1 MPMSPRRL
9 ALALALSAALAWPSA
24 QAAHKSDPNKLPSMR
39 VQDLHY
45 GEVLFQFY
53 AGQEFQALTELEA
66 FSQWQRMPHHA
77 ADADLLAGGL
87 YLSLGMHNEAGRRF
101 ERLLTN
107 DVPVGV
113 RDRAWFYL
121 AKIWYERGYYD
132 RSEAALDHIG
142 ASMGAE
148 LDAERN
154 HLLVNALM
162 RQQRYDDAIVQLKA
176 FQGSSDW
183 MAYARFNLGV
193 ALVRA
198 GRLEEAAPILTQV
211 GTLDTNSEE
220 LLNLRDKANLA
231 LGYAYL
237 QANQSALARVP
248 LERVRLNGPYS
259 TRALLG
265 AGYAHAELGEYQAA
279 LTPWLELHGRDLLD
293 AAVQESYLAV
303 PYAFSKLD
311 ANAQSADYYESA
323 LTSFAAES
331 QNLDTAIAKVGNGH
345 MLDDLLGEDKDARYG
360 WFWQLK
366 ALPDAPQSRYLYSVL
381 ADNDFQE
388 GLKNY
393 RDLAFM
399 QGTLRHWDESME
411 AFAAMTDTRARAYAE
426 RLPRTDALLQTDAP
440 LRLREARARVGSN
453 LDAIE
458 TTADVVALGT
468 PKERAQWARVERLQE
483 QLASLPAGE
492 ALDQARDKLRLIR
505 GALYWQLDA
514 EFKARSYEQ
523 RRSLRELD
531 AALEE
536 LQNRWVR
543 VQQAR
548 ATVPSDTDE
557 FSARI
562 AALAARVQTVRSR
575 LADASQQQNQYLE
588 GVAVAE
594 LRAQQQRLDSYAL
607 QARFALAGI
616 YDRAADQAGEPAATP
631 PAAVAP
637 PSAQPAPAPEPR

>member
-9 ALALALSAALAWPSA
+9 ALALALSAALGWPSA

-132 RSEAALDHIG
+132 RSEAALDHIR

-162 RQQRYDDAIVQLKA
+162 RQQRYDDAIAQLKA

-279 LTPWLELHGRDLLD
+279 LTPWLELHRRDLLD

-303 PYAFSKLD
+303 PYAFGKLD

-399 QGTLRHWDESME
+399 QGTLRHWDDSMD
-411 AFAAMTDTRARAYAE
+411 AFAAMTETRARAYAE

-458 TTADVVALGT
+458 TTADVGALGT

-483 QLASLPAGE
+483 ELASLPAGE
-492 ALDQARDKLRLIR
+492 ELDQARDKLRLIR

-514 EFKARSYEQ
+514 EFKARSYEE

-616 YDRAADQAGEPAATP
+616 YDRAADQAGEPAAAAPAVQTP
-631 PAAVAP
+631 PN
-637 PSAQPAPAPEPR
+637 AQPAPTPEPR

>member
-1 MPMSPRRL
+1 
-9 ALALALSAALAWPSA
+9 
-24 QAAHKSDPNKLPSMR
+24 
-39 VQDLHY
+39 
-45 GEVLFQFY
+45 LFQFY

>member
-1 MPMSPRRL
+1 MPISARRL
-9 ALALALSAALAWPSA
+9 ALALALSAALGWPSA
-24 QAAHKSDPNKLPSMR
+24 QAARKSDPNKLPSIR

-468 PKERAQWARVERLQE
+468 PKERAQWARIGSLQE
-483 QLASLPAGE
+483 QLSSLPPSLE
-492 ALDQARDKLRLIR
+492 RDQARDKLRLIR

>member
-1 MPMSPRRL
+1 MPISARRL
-9 ALALALSAALAWPSA
+9 ALALALSAALGWPSA
-24 QAAHKSDPNKLPSMR
+24 QAARKSDPNKLPSIR

-536 LQNRWVR
+536 LPTRWVR

>member
-1 MPMSPRRL
+1 MPISARRL
-9 ALALALSAALAWPSA
+9 ALALALSAALGWPSA
-24 QAAHKSDPNKLPSMR
+24 QAARKSDPNKLPSIR

>member
-1 MPMSPRRL
+1 MPMSARRL
-9 ALALALSAALAWPSA
+9 ALALALSAALTWPGA
-24 QAAHKSDPNKLPSMR
+24 QAARKPDPNKLPSIR

-107 DVPVGV
+107 DVPLGV
-113 RDRAWFYL
+113 RNRAWFYL

-162 RQQRYDDAIVQLKA
+162 RQQRFDAAIAQLQA

-211 GTLDTNSEE
+211 GTLNTNSDE

-237 QANQSALARVP
+237 QANQSALAGVP

-265 AGYAHAELGEYQAA
+265 DGYAHAELGEYQAA
-279 LTPWLELHGRDLLD
+279 LRPWLELHGRDLLD

-303 PYAFSKLD
+303 PYAFGKLD
-311 ANAQSADYYESA
+311 ANGQSADYYETA
-323 LTSFAAES
+323 LQSFAAES

-399 QGTLRHWDESME
+399 QGTLRHWDDSMD
-411 AFAAMTDTRARAYAE
+411 AFAAMTQTRARAYAE

-440 LRLREARARVGSN
+440 LRLREVRARVGSS

-468 PKERAQWARVERLQE
+468 PNERSQWARVERLEE
-483 QLASLPAGE
+483 QLASAPPGE
-492 ALDQARDKLRLIR
+492 QRDQARDKLRLIK
-505 GALYWQLDA
+505 GTLYWQLDA
-514 EFKARSYEQ
+514 EFKARSYEE

-562 AALAARVQTVRSR
+562 AALAARVQSVRAR

-594 LRAQQQRLDSYAL
+594 LRAQQQRLDAYAL

-616 YDRAADQAGEPAATP
+616 YDRAADQAGNAPATP
-631 PAAVAP
+631 A
-637 PSAQPAPAPEPR
+637 AQPAAPAPPAEPR